1 MKAKPFCLPIL
12 LALLL
17 PLGGLAADQD
27 YEKRLS
33 ETYFVNP
40 DARVNLDNRYGE
52 IKVVTWNQQRVKV
65 DVLIRVD
72 ARSEDDFQETLE
84 RIDVVIRG
92 GGSSV
97 SATTTVSGNRSSNS
111 WWDMITG
118 GGGSDDFK
126 IYYTVSMPASLQLD
140 VKARYC
146 DVELPD
152 LSGPTYLNIG
162 YGDLVGG
169 RLTNRT
175 ELDVS
180 YGSAR
185 IERIGNDSD
194 VKMRYSEGSI
204 RNAGDIRYDGRYSEI
219 RLGRIGRARFD
230 VGYEEIDIES
240 ATEVRLDGNYNELSV
255 QRAGSIYL
263 DGNYTDFNLGTVTGV
278 LEVDGN
284 YGDVEVR
291 DLEAGFDHVRIR
303 VSYSDVQIDVAN
315 NAGYTL
321 DLRARYGDIDVPRN
335 DLSPRNISNQ
345 GNTETVT
352 GKKAGTG
359 SGRIEIDTSYGDIEI
374 Y

>member
-1 MKAKPFCLPIL
+1 MKAKLFYNL
-12 LALLL
+12 LAFAFLL
-17 PLGGLAADQD
+17 PLCGNATKD
-27 YEKRLS
+27 YEKRYS
-33 ETYFVNP
+33 ETYSVSNST
-40 DARVNLDNRYGE
+40 RVKLDNRYGE

-65 DVLIRVD
+65 DVLVIVQ

-84 RIDVVIRG
+84 RIDVAIQG
-92 GGSSV
+92 NTSSV
-97 SATTTVSGNRSSNS
+97 SATTTINGRRGGNS

-126 IYYTVSMPASLQLD
+126 IYYTVSMPAALPLD

-152 LSGPTYLNIG
+152 LSGPTYLNVG

-194 VKMRYSEGSI
+194 IKMRYSEGSI
-204 RNAGDIRYDGRYSEI
+204 RNAGDLRYDGRYSETRFGTVGSV
-219 RLGRIGRARFD
+219 RLD

-240 ATEVRLDGNYNELSV
+240 ATEVRLNGNYNELAV
-255 QRAGSIYL
+255 RRAGSVYL
-263 DGNYTDFNLGTVTGV
+263 DGNYTDFNLGTISRVV
-278 LEVDGN
+278 EVDGN
-284 YGDVEVR
+284 YGDVEVGT
-291 DLEAGFDHVRIR
+291 LEAGFDHVRIR
-303 VSYSDVQIDVAN
+303 VSYSDVRIDVAN

-321 DLRARYGDIDVPRN
+321 DLRARYGDIDVPR
-335 DLSPRNISNQ
+335 DQLSPRNISSQ
-345 GNTETVT
+345 GSTKTVT

-359 SGRIEIDTSYGDIEI
+359 SGRIEVETSYGDIEI